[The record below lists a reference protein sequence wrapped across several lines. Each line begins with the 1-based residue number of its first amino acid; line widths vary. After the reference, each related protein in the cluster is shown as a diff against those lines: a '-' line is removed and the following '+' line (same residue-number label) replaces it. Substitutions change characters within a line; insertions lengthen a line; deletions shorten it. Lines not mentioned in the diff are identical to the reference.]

1 MFAEVTQKLGHGA
14 RDSYGAYKERQKAR
28 EYEEKKLR
36 QNLKIKTL
44 EGKLINS

>member
-14 RDSYGAYKERQKAR
+14 RRDSYGAYKERQKVR

-44 EGKLINS
+44 EGK